1 MTGHGV
7 DGQAALLDGQR
18 RVREKA
24 LLEPVDVG
32 ERAGGRFVREQERD
46 ELFQQGIIGVSS
58 STVAKRKIVLSRAML
73 TVVMVVSVN
82 GKCTAALTA

>member
-1 MTGHGV
+1 MESM
-7 DGQAALLDGQR
+7 AR
-18 RVREKA
+18 RLCSMASAGCARKR
-24 LLEPVDVG
+24 LEPVDVG

-73 TVVMVVSVN
+73 TVVMVVSIN

>member
-1 MTGHGV
+1 MSGNRNETSFSS
-7 DGQAALLDGQR
+7 R
-18 RVREKA
+18 
-24 LLEPVDVG
+24 
-32 ERAGGRFVREQERD
+32 
-46 ELFQQGIIGVSS
+46 GIIGVSS